1 MAKVITIS
9 NQKGGVGKSTSA
21 AMLALGLAREGYKVL
36 AIDCDSQANL
46 SSYFGAK
53 RAQHQLFT
61 LNALMDAVTDYDR
74 ELTDIPKEK
83 IIWHF
88 EGVDLIT
95 SSIRLA
101 AKEQQLKEVDEREK
115 VLKEVVDYFRSDYD
129 YIILDTGP
137 SLGLLLTNALTASDE
152 VIIPTEPEEF
162 ATEGLDDLLQSIARI
177 RRRLNK
183 NLTIGGII
191 ITKVDSRSNE
201 HKNYIQA
208 LRDAYGERLRIF
220 ANAVPISE
228 KARVSARRAAN
239 LYDYSARSYATKAYA
254 GIVKELIA
262 DE

>member
-1 MAKVITIS
+1 MAKVITLS

-21 AMLALGLAREGYKVL
+21 AMISLGLAREGLRVL

-53 RAQHQLFT
+53 QAQHSLYP
-61 LNALMDAVTDYDR
+61 LHELIDVVIGYDR
-74 ELTDIPKEK
+74 ELADIPKED
-83 IIWHF
+83 ILWHV

-115 VLKEVVDYFRSDYD
+115 VLKEIVDYFRPDYD

-162 ATEGLDDLLQSIARI
+162 ATEGIDDLLQSIARI
-177 RRRLNK
+177 RRRLNR
-183 NLTIGGII
+183 NLTVRGIL
-191 ITKVDSRSNE
+191 ITKYDSRSDE
-201 HKNYIQA
+201 HKKYIQA
-208 LRDAYGERLRIF
+208 LRTSYGGKVEVF
-220 ANAVPISE
+220 SDVVPISE
-228 KARVSARRAAN
+228 KARVSARKAVS

-254 GIVKELIA
+254 SLIKELTQNG
-262 DE
+262 